1 MKTTLTTV
9 TVEHDI
15 EFVGEFCG
23 KDCHKYRAD
32 KPTRTVCG
40 IYHYALASAD
50 GKRFQR
56 CIKCIEQVAL
66 DREMHGRKP

>member
-1 MKTTLTTV
+1 MGLNKDPHSFTKITLD
-9 TVEHDI
+9 ES
-15 EFVGEFCG
+15 EM
-23 KDCHKYRAD
+23 
-32 KPTRTVCG
+32 PTRTVCG